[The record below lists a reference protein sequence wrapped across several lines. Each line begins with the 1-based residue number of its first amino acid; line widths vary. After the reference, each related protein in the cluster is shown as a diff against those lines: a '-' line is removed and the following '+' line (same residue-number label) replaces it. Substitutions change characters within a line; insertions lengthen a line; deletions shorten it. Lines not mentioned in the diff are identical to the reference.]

1 MAENKVFEG
10 VLAVLG
16 ERTKRPLEVWRGPL
30 RIRFVIFFR
39 DRIVNRVASTQA
51 DRSWGSG
58 KVKTERKG
66 EVEDNTESV
75 RETENTTTDARY
87 CL

>member
-10 VLAVLG
+10 VLAELS

-30 RIRFVIFFR
+30 RIRFLICFR
-39 DRIVNRVASTQA
+39 DRIVNRAASTQA
-51 DRSWGSG
+51 ERSWGSG
-58 KVKTERKG
+58 RVKTERKG

-75 RETENTTTDARY
+75 SETETTTTDTRY